1 MAEIIENSKGR
12 RNIRLNS
19 EDILDIVREYQNIT
33 IGSYSYNEIRER
45 LKDLVIVL
53 PEDILWDY
61 PYSEFSLY

>member
-12 RNIRLNS
+12 RNIRLNN

-33 IGSYSYNEIRER
+33 VGSYSYNEIRER
-45 LKDLVIVL
+45 LKDLVIIL